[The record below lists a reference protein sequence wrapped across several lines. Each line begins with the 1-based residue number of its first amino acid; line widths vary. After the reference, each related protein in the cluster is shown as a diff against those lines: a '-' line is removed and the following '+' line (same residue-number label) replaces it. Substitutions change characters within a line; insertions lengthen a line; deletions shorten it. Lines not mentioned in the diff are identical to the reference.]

1 VATDASEARQPER
14 ISAQPMVWLAAGL
27 ALVVVGGLLLVR
39 GHDLI
44 EKQGH
49 SNLGAI
55 GTVVMVVGALVA
67 LVGVVALGVRIGL
80 RERL

>member
-1 VATDASEARQPER
+1 VETDANGTGQPGR
-14 ISAQPMVWLAAGL
+14 LAAQPMVWLAAGL
-27 ALVVVGGLLLVR
+27 AVVAAGGLLLIR

-55 GTVVMVVGALVA
+55 GTVVMVVGALIA
-67 LVGVVALGVRIGL
+67 LVGAVALGVRMGR